1 MKNNHFSGFMMV
13 LLALFLSSLACNFP
27 VSIAKVGYTGSEYEG
42 EDYGAEKFQKDLYD
56 EYGAKIV
63 PDPGDPMA
71 ANNDQVNIP
80 DNSNQ
85 TQLNPG
91 QSEIPNADGTLKP
104 VGFVNYGTFDATVRP
119 WTWIPLGSD
128 APDLPSSASTVSS
141 ANDGIGDWPN
151 TSRFLSVPMG
161 TYTWC
166 VDWEEEDK
174 DEDGYFDDYHYI
186 TSGPTL
192 LDENDSDELEFAEEV
207 AISAPPVSAPVY
219 AGKCAD
225 HPVDFSCVGK
235 STEVQ
240 TSVRHINQE
249 PVYPVDIQA
258 LADTGY
264 RAAPEGISI
273 AVSGSATE
281 WYGTK
286 ILWDPGDWIEATT
299 SDSYRAMG
307 VQIFGDMTIGWA
319 RVLFDGQQIWEGD
332 TSEAVINADENNGLG
347 WYGVYVEV
355 RCFPPG
361 THTLRVES
369 SRAKEGVGGWQGG
382 VPVNLFG
389 FIK

>member
-1 MKNNHFSGFMMV
+1 MKSKHLSGFLIV
-13 LLALFLSSLACNFP
+13 VVAVFLSSLACNAPISVAKLPLNVQGFN
-27 VSIAKVGYTGSEYEG
+27 VSDEEM
-42 EDYGAEKFQKDLYD
+42 DNLKDKLFD
-56 EYGAKIV
+56 DYGAKIV

-71 ANNDQVNIP
+71 ANNDQVDNP
-80 DNSNQ
+80 DNSTQIQ
-85 TQLNPG
+85 TNPS
-91 QSEIPNADGTLKP
+91 QSEISNADGTLKP

-119 WTWIPLGSD
+119 WTWVPLGSD
-128 APDLPSSASTVSS
+128 TPDIPSSASTVSS

-151 TSRFLSVPMG
+151 SSRFLSVPVG
-161 TYTWC
+161 SYTWC

-174 DEDGYFDDYHYI
+174 DEDGYFDYYHYF
-186 TSGPTL
+186 TAGPTL

-240 TSVRHINQE
+240 SSVRHINQE
-249 PVYPVDIQA
+249 PVYPVDVQV

-264 RAAPEGISI
+264 RAAPDGISI
-273 AVSGSATE
+273 SVSGSATE
-281 WYGTK
+281 WHGSM
-286 ILWDPGDWIEATT
+286 ILWNPGDWIEATT

-319 RVLFDGQQIWEGD
+319 RVLFDGVQIWEGD